1 MSSNSLSSSSLEI
14 SAHTSRVKDRVR
26 VGSYSLA
33 VISVILAFLLRLV
46 VDPWLGDQSP
56 YLLFVVAVAVTG
68 LYAGVRPALL
78 AAGLGTL
85 VAYFCFV
92 PPRYKWGFA
101 GISDAVG
108 FGVYTL
114 GVAAVILLTHALIR
128 ENAKSDQQRLK
139 AKEILLKTERLS
151 AAGQMASQLAHEINN
166 PLAALTNIMFL
177 LKQQPLDLPSREL
190 LTAGTDALQRINCI
204 ARMTIGLFSDKDA
217 PVSERICDI
226 VNEVADTLSSAER
239 FKSIHC
245 LFDFKADPT
254 FVISP
259 PKLKQLIANLLTN
272 AMESGASMVRIRVNV
287 GMWGVSGRSGIRI
300 TIADD
305 GRGIQSEHCER
316 IFEPFFTSK
325 SEKGTGLGLWASRAI
340 VLRSGGAIRL
350 RTEVFGPRKG
360 TCLFVFLPV
369 VSELT
374 APSANPTR
382 TTATTVH
389 SRM

>member
-1 MSSNSLSSSSLEI
+1 
-14 SAHTSRVKDRVR
+14 VR

-68 LYAGVRPALL
+68 LYSGVRPALL

-108 FGVYTL
+108 FGVYVL
-114 GVAAVILLTHALIR
+114 GAGGVILLTHARVR
-128 ENAKSDQQRLK
+128 EAARSDQQRLK

-151 AAGQMASQLAHEINN
+151 AAGQMASLLAHEINN

-177 LKQQPLDLPSREL
+177 LKQGPLDLPSQEL
-190 LTAGTDALQRINCI
+190 LTAGTDALQRINRI
-204 ARMTIGLFSDKDA
+204 ARMTIGFFSDKDV
-217 PVSERICDI
+217 PVSVRICDI

-245 LFDFKADPT
+245 LLDFKADPT
-254 FVISP
+254 IVISP
-259 PKLKQLIANLLTN
+259 LKLKQLIANLLTN
-272 AMESGASMVRIRVNV
+272 AMESGASTVRIRVNV
-287 GMWGVSGRSGIRI
+287 GLWGVSGRSGIRI

-305 GRGIQSEHCER
+305 GIGIRPEHRER
-316 IFEPFFTSK
+316 MFEPFFTSK
-325 SEKGTGLGLWASRAI
+325 SERGTGLGLWASRAI
-340 VLRSGGAIRL
+340 VLRNGGAIRL
-350 RTEVFGPRKG
+350 RSEVFGPRKG

-369 VSELT
+369 ASELR
-374 APSANPTR
+374 ARSAKSTR
-382 TTATTVH
+382 TTATTKQSVH
-389 SRM
+389 GRI